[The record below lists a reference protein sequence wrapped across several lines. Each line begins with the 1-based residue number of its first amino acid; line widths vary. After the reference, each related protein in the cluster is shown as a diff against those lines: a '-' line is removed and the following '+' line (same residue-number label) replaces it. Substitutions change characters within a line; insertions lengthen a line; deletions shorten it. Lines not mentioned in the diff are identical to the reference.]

1 MNWLFE
7 NVDGFVNR
15 NDARKY
21 ASSMLKAGYIRH
33 TVHKLTFSEQCYYVF
48 GDIYSQGISQLTLDE
63 EPEDYES
70 VSDQTST
77 TDRRSGDSLLT
88 TTMRQNT
95 VTTFGFVDKNNTP
108 LQSLLTDT
116 MHSGITCTKSCST
129 STSSGSDTRQLVDV
143 PNKLRSSKESFQRAM
158 TNPLPREFFV
168 DVM

>member
-1 MNWLFE
+1 MSLAIFIPK
-7 NVDGFVNR
+7 VR
-15 NDARKY
+15 SK
-21 ASSMLKAGYIRH
+21 SPMLIEH
-33 TVHKLTFSEQCYYVF
+33 HSLTS
-48 GDIYSQGISQLTLDE
+48 GISQLTLDE

-95 VTTFGFVDKNNTP
+95 VTTFGFVDKNNAP
-108 LQSLLTDT
+108 LQSPSQSLLTDT
-116 MHSGITCTKSCST
+116 HHSGITCAKSCST

>member
-1 MNWLFE
+1 M
-7 NVDGFVNR
+7 
-15 NDARKY
+15 
-21 ASSMLKAGYIRH
+21 
-33 TVHKLTFSEQCYYVF
+33 
-48 GDIYSQGISQLTLDE
+48 TLDE

-70 VSDQTST
+70 VSDHTST

-95 VTTFGFVDKNNTP
+95 VTTFGFFDKNNTP
-108 LQSLLTDT
+108 LQSPSQSLLTDIH
-116 MHSGITCTKSCST
+116 HSGEFSSNFFVRFNLNAIYSSGIITGAKSSST
-129 STSSGSDTRQLVDV
+129 STSSGSETRQLVDV

>member
-1 MNWLFE
+1 M
-7 NVDGFVNR
+7 R
-15 NDARKY
+15 R
-21 ASSMLKAGYIRH
+21 
-33 TVHKLTFSEQCYYVF
+33 FSFNNSIQF
-48 GDIYSQGISQLTLDE
+48 HFISGISQLTLDE

-70 VSDQTST
+70 VSDHTS

-88 TTMRQNT
+88 TTIRPNT
-95 VTTFGFVDKNNTP
+95 VTTFGFVDKNNAP
-108 LQSLLTDT
+108 LQSPCHSLLTDT
-116 MHSGITCTKSCST
+116 HNSGITCTKSCST

>member
-1 MNWLFE
+1 
-7 NVDGFVNR
+7 
-15 NDARKY
+15 
-21 ASSMLKAGYIRH
+21 MLKAGYIRH

-48 GDIYSQGISQLTLDE
+48 GDLYVQGMHLPLLDLSHALILPLGISQLTLDE

-95 VTTFGFVDKNNTP
+95 VTTFGYVDKNNAP
-108 LQSLLTDT
+108 LQSPSQSFLTDT
-116 MHSGITCTKSCST
+116 HHSGMTCTKSCST